1 MKTLTKA
8 SFCRIFASVKPTYTN
23 MENIMLTSHFSRWE
37 MKRSGIAI
45 KKDLCNEPDEEQW
58 KNLQALCTN
67 VLEPLRAR
75 YGAVIVT
82 SGFRSRAVNALAGGV
97 PDSQHCRGEAADLYI
112 GSAEKALK
120 YIEFIRRHTDFDQLI
135 VEPRGALPENICW
148 IHVSYT
154 TRRANRRMF
163 LT

>member
-1 MKTLTKA
+1 
-8 SFCRIFASVKPTYTN
+8 
-23 MENIMLTSHFSRWE
+23 MENSMLTPHFSRWE

-45 KKDLCNEPDEEQW
+45 RKDLCNEPNEEQW
-58 KNLQALCTN
+58 KNLQDLCTN

-135 VEPRGALPENICW
+135 AEPRGALPENIRW

-154 TRRANRRMF
+154 ARRANRRMV
-163 LT
+163 LI